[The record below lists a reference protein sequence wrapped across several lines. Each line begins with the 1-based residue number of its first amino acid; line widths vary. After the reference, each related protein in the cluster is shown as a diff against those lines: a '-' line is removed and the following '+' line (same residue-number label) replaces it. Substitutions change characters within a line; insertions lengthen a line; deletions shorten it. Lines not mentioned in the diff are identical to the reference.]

1 MNEKKRIFLCI
12 SLAYSYLC
20 SIIDEQ
26 KQMKKIIIAVVCAL
40 AIAGCNQKKGQ
51 TEGGADRDSLLADSL
66 RADSVISQI
75 AKVSPEDIEVD
86 WANKEIPVEKGGKK
100 PELITL
106 LQAFNKVWPT
116 EVVDDLLDYAKDS
129 KFTEKMNGE
138 TGGAIVMDRKNGYA
152 EVVQGDAP
160 GDNMSAAVWGRKDG
174 NLLFIINIVRL
185 DKEDDERT
193 QQAICA
199 YDYNPASETLTPER
213 NAIIRFRQT
222 AGLTTT
228 YKLPREGK
236 DVSIVERDK
245 DFHGTFHIFTWD
257 GQYFSKENT
266 ISEEKLTKALN
277 GTWTCNEEGK
287 PKLSFKITNDDET
300 YCSITDC
307 NVDGMTE
314 YEAAANAFDGFLHI
328 YEVSAPEENNT
339 YPAIKCKFRLLKNG
353 KLQGSYYL
361 RTDEGKELNG
371 EMTLQKVSALGQ
383 YAE

>member
-26 KQMKKIIIAVVCAL
+26 KLMKKIIIAVVCAL

-100 PELITL
+100 PELTTL

-116 EVVDDLLDYAKDS
+116 EVIDDLLDYAKDS

>member
-1 MNEKKRIFLCI
+1 ML
-12 SLAYSYLC
+12 
-20 SIIDEQ
+20 
-26 KQMKKIIIAVVCAL
+26 MKKMILAVVCAL

-51 TEGGADRDSLLADSL
+51 TEGGVDRDSLVADSL
-66 RADSVISQI
+66 RADSVILQI

-86 WANKEIPVEKGGKK
+86 WANKEIPVENGGKM

-106 LQAFNKVWPT
+106 LKAFNKVWPT
-116 EVVDDLLDYAKDS
+116 
-129 KFTEKMNGE
+129 E

-174 NLLFIINIVRL
+174 DLLFIINIVRS
-185 DKEDDERT
+185 DKENDEKT

-199 YDYNPASETLTPER
+199 YDYDPATETLTPEN

-222 AGLTTT
+222 AGMTTT

-236 DVSIVERDK
+236 DISIVERDK

-257 GQYFSKENT
+257 GQYFSKENM

-277 GTWTCNEEGK
+277 GTWTCNEDGK
-287 PKLSFKITNDDET
+287 PRLSFKITNDDET
-300 YCSITDC
+300 YCGITDC
-307 NVDGMTE
+307 NIDGITD
-314 YEAAANAFDGFLHI
+314 YEAAANAYDGFLHV
-328 YEVSAPEENNT
+328 YEVSAAEENNT

-361 RTDEGKELNG
+361 RTDEGKELKG
-371 EMTLQKVSALGQ
+371 EMTLQKESTLRQ